1 MVLTS
6 GSYESVSTMLK
17 SLAFVFFVAL
27 RGMPACF
34 GHTGL
39 GTAEWGRTQA
49 RWNLAIAPPSVL
61 LVEELCPGSQKT
73 RVVIFIAD
81 EAPIFRWPGFFQA
94 AVCRG
99 LSRCTVRLTSGSQQ
113 SKSILDEDPRKKSRA
128 KWRHEASQK
137 KLPPTANHCHF
148 LHAGS
153 TRLKR
158 LKPKHGLALRLCKPR
173 PLPCTSGIALV
184 PSRTQHRLASAEPGG
199 TWLSRL
205 CGTVQEEGTVRVG

>member
-6 GSYESVSTMLK
+6 GSNESISTMLK

-34 GHTGL
+34 GPTGL

-61 LVEELCPGSQKT
+61 LVEELCPESQKT

-81 EAPIFRWPGFFQA
+81 GAPIFRWPGFFQA

-99 LSRCTVRLTSGSQQ
+99 LSRRTVRLTSDSQR
-113 SKSILDEDPRKKSRA
+113 SNAILEEDPRKKSRA
-128 KWRHEASQK
+128 ERHEASQK
-137 KLPPTANHCHF
+137 AATYCQPLPLFARRER
-148 LHAGS
+148 S
-153 TRLKR
+153 LKR
-158 LKPKHGLALRLCKPR
+158 PKPKRGLALRSCKPR
-173 PLPCTSGIALV
+173 PLPCTSGIALI
-184 PSRTQHRLASAEPGG
+184 PNRTQHRLASAEPGG
-199 TWLSRL
+199 T
-205 CGTVQEEGTVRVG
+205 

>member
-1 MVLTS
+1 
-6 GSYESVSTMLK
+6 MLK

-34 GHTGL
+34 GPTEL
-39 GTAEWGRTQA
+39 GTAAWGRTQT
-49 RWNLAIAPPSVL
+49 RWNPAIASPSVL
-61 LVEELCPGSQKT
+61 LVEEPCPESQKT

-81 EAPIFRWPGFFQA
+81 GAPIFMWPGFFQA

-99 LSRCTVRLTSGSQQ
+99 LSRWTIRLTSDSQR
-113 SKSILDEDPRKKSRA
+113 SNAILDEDPRKKSRA
-128 KWRHEASQK
+128 EWHKASQK
-137 KLPPTANHCHF
+137 TATYCQPLPLFARWEH
-148 LHAGS
+148 S
-153 TRLKR
+153 LKR